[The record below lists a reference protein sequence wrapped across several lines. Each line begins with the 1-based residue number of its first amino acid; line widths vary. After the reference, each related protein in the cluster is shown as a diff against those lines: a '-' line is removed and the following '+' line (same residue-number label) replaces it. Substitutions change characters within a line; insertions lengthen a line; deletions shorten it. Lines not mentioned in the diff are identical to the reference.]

1 MSVPNFRSMHSAVI
15 KTWMSSLAITK
26 VIQFHRGG
34 PWVSFH
40 GKSLQQLRYFSLE
53 QTMLKITLNSVIF
66 VNRSVNTTLS
76 LTLVVAVVVLLISV
90 ELLLLYICS
99 IISGPCPWLCYFWPF
114 LHSLGTGWCLCVL
127 IVPGWRVQPLTTF
140 SLLPCPLPELRN
152 KNVKPVRAWGCVLSP
167 CGILQMVVSEKD
179 AAYCFSLN

>member
-1 MSVPNFRSMHSAVI
+1 METRMSVPNFRSMHSAVI
-15 KTWMSSLAITK
+15 KTWMSTVCWWKRKSLAITK
-26 VIQFHRGG
+26 VIQFHRWG

-90 ELLLLYICS
+90 ELLLSYICS
-99 IISGPCPWLCYFWPF
+99 IISGPCPCVISGLSYT
-114 LHSLGTGWCLCVL
+114 LLGLGGVCV
-127 IVPGWRVQPLTTF
+127 
-140 SLLPCPLPELRN
+140 SLLCQ
-152 KNVKPVRAWGCVLSP
+152 G
-167 CGILQMVVSEKD
+167 GG
-179 AAYCFSLN
+179 FSH